1 MFLSLSST
9 AHRGMASIEDIA
21 DSRVR
26 LTIASAISSRPRTLG
41 ELAEVTGISVQGVLK
56 HLNKLSESGI
66 LRTRNL
72 PSGEYLRPR
81 KLYFIDSRRVANY
94 SEGEMI
100 VATLGEQAGA
110 GELKVDDPYAELD
123 GLAQDIIVMRRRARE
138 LSARMKRMIEE
149 VTENESRIA
158 RLIEGLKL
166 SSEEKQIARLIFGD
180 DGPEQAR
187 RILRKYYGCA
197 NPESAIQGVVEKL
210 AGAAT

>member
-1 MFLSLSST
+1 
-9 AHRGMASIEDIA
+9 MASIEDIA
-21 DSRVR
+21 NSRVR

-56 HLNKLSESGI
+56 HLNRLSESGI
-66 LRTRNL
+66 LKTRSL
-72 PSGEYLRPR
+72 PSGRYLRPR

-100 VATLGEQAGA
+100 VATLGEQTGSR
-110 GELKVDDPYAELD
+110 ELRVEDPYAELD
-123 GLAQDIIVMRRRARE
+123 GLAQDVIVMRRRARE
-138 LSARMKRMIEE
+138 LSARMKRMIDE

-158 RLIEGLKL
+158 LLIEGLRL
-166 SSEEKQIARLIFGD
+166 SPEEKQIARLIFGD

-187 RILRKYYGCA
+187 RILREYYGCQ
-197 NPESAIQGVVEKL
+197 NPESAIQDVVEKL